1 MRLGEAWRVAV
12 TALRANRLRSGLTML
27 GVIIGV
33 SAVVM
38 LVAIGT
44 GAKQYVEAQV
54 QGLGSNLLL
63 VVPGE
68 ISFGSAPTSSRL
80 TLSDVDEIGRLVGD
94 RQRVAATVTSGE
106 TLRAG
111 SNELFATVQ
120 GVTETV
126 PEVFTR
132 PIGRGEFLRRSDVD
146 TRRRGV
152 VIGAA
157 AATTL
162 FGDRD
167 PVGRQLTI
175 AGVRFRVVG
184 VLQRTGSSSLAGA
197 DPDTTVYIPITAAQR
212 LFGTQRV
219 DALAVKAPDLDEI
232 DALGGRIV
240 ATLEDRYPG
249 ERFSAVTQE
258 QILGVVGRILGLLTL
273 VLAAIASISLLVG
286 GVGITNIMLVSV
298 RERTREIGLRK
309 AVGARQRDVL
319 VQFLIEAVLL
329 TTLGGLIGIGIGVG
343 VAVVVGQFT
352 PLPTAVAW
360 WSIVLAF
367 GVSAAVGVFFGVA
380 PARSAGRLDPVV
392 ALRSE

>member
-1 MRLGEAWRVAV
+1 VRLGEAWRVAV
-12 TALRANRLRSGLTML
+12 TALRANRLRSGLTVL
-27 GVIIGV
+27 GVVIGV

-38 LVAIGT
+38 LVAIGS
-44 GAKQYVEAQV
+44 GARQYVESQV

-80 TLSDVDEIGRLVGD
+80 TLSDVDAVGRLVGD

-111 SNELFATVQ
+111 SSELFATVQ

-126 PEVFTR
+126 PDVFVR
-132 PIGRGEFLRRSDVD
+132 PVARGEFLRRSDVD
-146 TRRRGV
+146 TRRRV
-152 VIGAA
+152 VVLGASA
-157 AATTL
+157 AGRL
-162 FGDRD
+162 FGERD
-167 PVGRQLTI
+167 PVGRQMSI

-184 VLQRTGSSSLAGA
+184 VLQRTGSSPLAGA
-197 DPDTTVYIPITAAQR
+197 DPDLTVYVPITAAQR
-212 LFGTQRV
+212 LLGTQRV
-219 DALAVKAPDLDEI
+219 DGLAVKAPDLADI
-232 DALGGRIV
+232 DALGTRIV
-240 ATLEDRYPG
+240 AALSERYPG
-249 ERFSAVTQE
+249 EKFSAVTQE
-258 QILGVVGRILGLLTL
+258 QILGVVGRILSLLTL

-329 TTLGGLIGIGIGVG
+329 TAVGGVLGIGLGVG
-343 VAVVVGQFT
+343 GAVLVDRLT
-352 PLPTAVAW
+352 PVPAAIAW
-360 WSIVLAF
+360 WSPLLAF

-380 PARSAGRLDPVV
+380 PARRAGRLDPVV
-392 ALRSE
+392 ALRAE

>member
-12 TALRANRLRSGLTML
+12 TALRANRLRSALTML

-33 SAVVM
+33 AAVVM

-44 GAKQYVEAQV
+44 GAKQYVESQV

-68 ISFGSAPTSSRL
+68 LTFGSAPTSSRL
-80 TLSDVDEIGRLVGD
+80 TLADVDEIGRVAGD

-111 SNELFATVQ
+111 NAELFATVQ

-132 PIGRGEFLRRSDVD
+132 PVARGEFLRRSDVD
-146 TRRRGV
+146 TRRRV
-152 VIGAA
+152 VVLGGS
-157 AATTL
+157 AATSL

-167 PVGRQLTI
+167 AVGRQVTI
-175 AGVRFRVVG
+175 AGVRFRVIG
-184 VLQRTGSSSLAGA
+184 VLARTGSSSLAGA
-197 DPDTTVYIPITAAQR
+197 DPDLTVYIPITAAQR
-212 LFGTQRV
+212 LLGTQRV
-219 DALAVKAPDLDEI
+219 DGLAVKAPDLEQI
-232 DALGGRIV
+232 DALGSRIV

-273 VLAAIASISLLVG
+273 VLAAIAGISLLVG

-329 TTLGGLIGIGIGVG
+329 TTIGGVLGIGLGVG
-343 VAVVVGQFT
+343 VAVLVNQVS
-352 PLPTAVAW
+352 PLPAVVAW
-360 WSIVLAF
+360 WSVLLAF
-367 GVSAAVGVFFGVA
+367 GVSVAVGVFFGVA
-380 PARSAGRLDPVV
+380 PARRAGRLDPVT
-392 ALRSE
+392 ALRTE